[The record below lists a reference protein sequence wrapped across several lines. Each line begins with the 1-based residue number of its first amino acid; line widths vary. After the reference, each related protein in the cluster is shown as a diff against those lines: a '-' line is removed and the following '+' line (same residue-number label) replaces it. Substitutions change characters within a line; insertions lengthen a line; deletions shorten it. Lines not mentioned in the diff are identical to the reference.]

1 MERVGRQVV
10 GGWGGSSG
18 EILLNVLFFLR
29 NWENYQMNI
38 EITNSNSQG
47 WENKKTIGLSFKCP
61 GCFCFTRFKVPFF
74 KEIKSKFG
82 FRKHSTKVAPSST
95 KMKSP
100 TRVTVPLFRKS
111 GA

>member
-1 MERVGRQVV
+1 MK
-10 GGWGGSSG
+10 
-18 EILLNVLFFLR
+18 
-29 NWENYQMNI
+29 I

-47 WENKKTIGLSFKCP
+47 WENKKTLGLSFKCP

-100 TRVTVPLFRKS
+100 TVGAFVPKKWSLNTKTNQFLWATTGEKRGLVALFFPCGK
-111 GA
+111 